1 MGLTGCF
8 DCRED
13 FVSSCPSKSLLSWA
27 HNLGVLGGLW
37 EIDRLLRQAKRLGFV
52 FPIAVT
58 VITGSQLGT
67 FDVACFMLCKLYN
80 HDSLAI
86 HCRRVF

>member
-1 MGLTGCF
+1 MIAEKISCRLARQSRCCHGLIIWGF
-8 DCRED
+8 RE
-13 FVSSCPSKSLLSWA
+13 
-27 HNLGVLGGLW
+27 GLW